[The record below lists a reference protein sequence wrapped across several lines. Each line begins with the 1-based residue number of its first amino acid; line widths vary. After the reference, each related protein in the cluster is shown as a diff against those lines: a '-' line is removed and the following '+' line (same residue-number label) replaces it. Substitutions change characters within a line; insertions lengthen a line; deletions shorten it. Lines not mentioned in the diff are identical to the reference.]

1 MDVVCDRY
9 VYFMTRWKG
18 KRETDMLHSCI
29 AKKKS
34 SLVSALCSDTLG
46 LCFLLVTALVLH
58 QIT

>member
-29 AKKKS
+29 AKKKFKS
-34 SLVSALCSDTLG
+34 
-46 LCFLLVTALVLH
+46 CFSFVF
-58 QIT
+58 